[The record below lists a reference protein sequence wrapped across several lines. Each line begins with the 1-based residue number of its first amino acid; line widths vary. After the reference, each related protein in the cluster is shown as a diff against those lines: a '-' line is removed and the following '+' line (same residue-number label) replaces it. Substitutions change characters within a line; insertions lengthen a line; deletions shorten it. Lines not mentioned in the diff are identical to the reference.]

1 MHFNRISGVLETKL
15 FLKNPTLL
23 CYISGSVESL
33 NDLVVP
39 VFVSVVIFRTCTVH
53 QLIVYQSWLK
63 SASLREG
70 EHKLWISYTCPWTA
84 QPCFGQWF
92 HTKKLTIW
100 NFNIYGYRVEMRMR
114 KEFIAWDENFKVIV
128 RKISKCL

>member
-33 NDLVVP
+33 NDLVVL

-70 EHKLWISYTCPWTA
+70 EHKL
-84 QPCFGQWF
+84 
-92 HTKKLTIW
+92 
-100 NFNIYGYRVEMRMR
+100 
-114 KEFIAWDENFKVIV
+114 
-128 RKISKCL
+128 

>member
-39 VFVSVVIFRTCTVH
+39 VFVSVVIFRTVH

-70 EHKLWISYTCPWTA
+70 EHKL
-84 QPCFGQWF
+84 
-92 HTKKLTIW
+92 
-100 NFNIYGYRVEMRMR
+100 
-114 KEFIAWDENFKVIV
+114 
-128 RKISKCL
+128 